1 MNSTRSRVALLLPA
15 IAAAGIAIAA
25 AAHYRHASVSLKQ
38 QLASADATV
47 QDLQR
52 ELRLA
57 RPNAANVVLAY
68 TPVDSPRQETP
79 SPVAATTDTN
89 STPSVVAS
97 LQARVRELE
106 AALRGPGTNRPSGPG
121 PSWRSRYSPEAL
133 AELERTDPA
142 AYQELLARREE
153 ARTAANTAISEQA
166 EHLLEADV
174 ANLSEIEQAQRNQ
187 MLQLVSDTWK
197 MTAAV
202 MATPPPANRGDLTHA
217 IHENLQTLGP
227 LLEVERNR
235 EFRALAL
242 ESGYSDADADL
253 YVEYLNDVIDATS
266 TRPFRQSLRGGGRG
280 GPGHASTPTPAP
292 PAAPVSR

>member
-25 AAHYRHASVSLKQ
+25 AHYRHASVSLKQ
-38 QLASADATV
+38 QLASANAAV

-52 ELRLA
+52 ELRHA

-68 TPVDSPRQETP
+68 TPVDSPRQEAAA
-79 SPVAATTDTN
+79 PVAAPDTN
-89 STPSVVAS
+89 AAPSVVAS

-106 AALRGPGTNRPSGPG
+106 AALRGAGTNRPSGPG

-142 AYQELLARREE
+142 AYQELLRRREE

-217 IHENLQTLGP
+217 IHENLQMLGP

-253 YVEYLNDVIDATS
+253 YVEYLNDVIEATS

-280 GPGHASTPTPAP
+280 GPGHGSTPTPAP
-292 PAAPVSR
+292 PASPVSR

>member
-1 MNSTRSRVALLLPA
+1 MNNSRSRFVVLLPA
-15 IAAAGIAIAA
+15 VAAAGIAIGAV
-25 AAHYRHASVSLKQ
+25 AHYRHTAAALQQ

-52 ELRLA
+52 ALRQA

-68 TPVDSPRQETP
+68 TPVGSPRAEASGPAAAADTNDSP
-79 SPVAATTDTN
+79 A
-89 STPSVVAS
+89 VVAS

-106 AALRGPGTNRPSGPG
+106 AALRGAGTNRPAGPG
-121 PSWRSRYSPEAL
+121 PSWRARYSPEAM

-142 AYQELLARREE
+142 AYQELRRRREE

-166 EHLLEADV
+166 EHLLESDAS
-174 ANLSEIEQAQRNQ
+174 NLSEVEQAQRNQ

-197 MTAAV
+197 LTAAV
-202 MATPPPANRGDLTHA
+202 MATPPPANRGELTHA
-217 IHENLQTLGP
+217 IHENLDTLGP

-253 YVEYLNDVIDATS
+253 YVEYLNDVIEATS
-266 TRPFRQSLRGGGRG
+266 TRPFRQSLRGGGHG
-280 GPGHASTPTPAP
+280 GPGWGGTPPPAS
-292 PAAPVSR
+292 PAAPPTR